1 VESEDNL
8 LVVTAGRFL
17 FGANKGGM
25 TMNTQGWIRGM
36 MAKNMEAEKFLHHVT
51 ECLGR
56 EFEADSQAQ
65 KFEAEY
71 IIKLGEHECSISMEK
86 ATELQQKSPYA
97 LDRYLLDQFRGQGF
111 DFEVT
116 RSQYIRYCYGV
127 FEKRFN

>member
-1 VESEDNL
+1 
-8 LVVTAGRFL
+8 
-17 FGANKGGM
+17 
-25 TMNTQGWIRGM
+25 MNTQGWIRGM

-56 EFEADSQAQ
+56 EFRMDSQIRE
-65 KFEAEY
+65 FEAEY
-71 IIKLGEHECSISMEK
+71 IVKLRAHECIIGLEK
-86 ATELQQKSPYA
+86 ASELQQKSPYA

-111 DFEVT
+111 NFEVT